1 MSINLEAEERRSKI
15 ERRRSARLIAHGG
28 LAANFERIGDRLI
41 TLGEIAC
48 QLADTVPGLAYEVVV
63 RRFVFSVRNGGFGF
77 RWYGDRQAVTNL
89 LDMHSFASRYA
100 PEPTSYVL
108 RPSVHTVAMAPQ
120 VMLARA
126 SIWAK
131 WLPKQGWPVP
141 PELATVVV
149 IDVEADEVAAPLML
163 PAPVVV
169 PEPEPG
175 SAAARCH
182 TAASAHHGWRNRQ
195 DPPAGEQGN
204 QRRGGGQAWAGA
216 PCRHPCRR
224 AAIVSCS
231 RRVRLRRDV
240 PGHGCDDE
248 SRSGEA

>member
-1 MSINLEAEERRSKI
+1 
-15 ERRRSARLIAHGG
+15 
-28 LAANFERIGDRLI
+28 
-41 TLGEIAC
+41 
-48 QLADTVPGLAYEVVV
+48 VPGLAYEVVV

-89 LDMHSFASRYA
+89 LDMHSFANRYA

-108 RPSVHTVAMAPQ
+108 RPGVHTVAMAPE

-169 PEPEPG
+169 PEPEPAPTLPDDRNDEAVV
-175 SAAARCH
+175 AAAMPAPADARP
-182 TAASAHHGWRNRQ
+182 TASSTKPHRRRKSARALNRVQKEIAELGDAYPAAKTRRQWAHEFGTSLATLDRASSGSRQ
-195 DPPAGEQGN
+195 K
-204 QRRGGGQAWAGA
+204 
-216 PCRHPCRR
+216 
-224 AAIVSCS
+224 SS
-231 RRVRLRRDV
+231 DV
-240 PGHGCDDE
+240 VE
-248 SRSGEA
+248 